1 MPYTLK
7 PPAPGRSSYW
17 RVRGTEHG
25 IRIDRSTK
33 ETSRS
38 EALKW
43 LAKWKADAKRD
54 ALSDQSEKP
63 LTFVRA
69 ATAYVNA
76 GGEEQFLKPL
86 VLHFGE
92 RAIADISQGDI
103 DTAAVMLY
111 PNGGAPTR
119 NRAVYTPMSA
129 ILRHNGVT
137 LNLRRPKGAL
147 SPPRA
152 HWLRPEQAF
161 ALLEAG
167 AAVDDRFGALL
178 TFLLYTGVR
187 LSDGLRLEWKDVDL
201 ARASAICRDTKNNT
215 DIVIHLPPK
224 VVAALANL
232 PPAGNR
238 VFGLAKC
245 GRLYSWLAEAEAN
258 AGVTLPARSAFH
270 ILRHSHATWRR
281 RFTGADT
288 SALVDTGLW
297 KSRNAAAVYEHF
309 DVSEEARKSDML
321 PTSSAPAILGKT
333 RARKRK

>member
-33 ETSRS
+33 ETSKS
-38 EALKW
+38 EAVKW

-54 ALSDQSEKP
+54 ALSDQPEKP

-103 DTAAVMLY
+103 DSAAVMLY

-129 ILRHNGVT
+129 ILRHNGIT

-161 ALLEAG
+161 ALLN
-167 AAVDDRFGALL
+167 AADHVDARFGALL

-187 LSDGLRLEWKDVDL
+187 LSEALRLEWKDVDFT
-201 ARASAICRDTKNNT
+201 RATAFLEDTKNGESLTVN
-215 DIVIHLPPK
+215 LPPE

-232 PPAGNR
+232 PRSRR
-238 VFGLAKC
+238 VFALSKC
-245 GRLYSWLAEAEAN
+245 GRIYTWLAEAEKAS
-258 AGVTLPARSAFH
+258 GVTLPHRSAFH
-270 ILRHSHATWRR
+270 ILRHSHAMYRR
-281 RFTGADT
+281 LYTGADT
-288 SALVDTGLW
+288 SALVATRLW
-297 KSRNAAAVYEHF
+297 KSRNSAAVYEHV
-309 DVSEEARKSDML
+309 DVSEEARKSDL
-321 PTSSAPAILGKT
+321 FPT
-333 RARKRK
+333 RDRKAK